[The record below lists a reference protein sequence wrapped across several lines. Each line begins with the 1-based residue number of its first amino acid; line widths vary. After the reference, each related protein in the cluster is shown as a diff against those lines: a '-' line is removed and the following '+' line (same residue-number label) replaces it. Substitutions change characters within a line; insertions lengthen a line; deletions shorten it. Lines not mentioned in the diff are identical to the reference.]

1 MPNKTCFLVWLFD
14 PNEYPIFEKLLSKSE
29 MYSIL
34 MTPAE
39 EFPYNEELVPLII
52 SIFLII
58 SKFKLSS

>member
-1 MPNKTCFLVWLFD
+1 
-14 PNEYPIFEKLLSKSE
+14 
-29 MYSIL
+29 